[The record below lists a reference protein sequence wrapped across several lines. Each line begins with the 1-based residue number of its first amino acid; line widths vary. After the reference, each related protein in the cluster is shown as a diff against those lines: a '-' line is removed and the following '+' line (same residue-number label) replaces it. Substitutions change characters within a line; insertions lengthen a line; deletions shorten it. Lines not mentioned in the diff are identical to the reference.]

1 MKHLNLKEAFNYEP
15 LRKKSVYKANIITTT
30 ISSVNHITLLKHQ
43 VGDVLNIVLEK
54 NELLLLEDED
64 GEILGAI
71 LLNIPSVIN
80 RIKSGVKYEAEV
92 LGISTPTCVQI
103 REVCL

>member
-1 MKHLNLKEAFNYEP
+1 MKHRNLKEVFDYEL
-15 LRKKSVYKANIITTT
+15 LRTKSDHNSSIITTT
-30 ISSVNHITLLKHQ
+30 ISSVNHITLSKHQ
-43 VGDVLNIVLEK
+43 VGNVLDIVLGK
-54 NELLLLEDED
+54 NESLLLEDED